1 MPKSKARKKKKQ
13 RPRGPTAPSTPE
25 AKYKEESPRWYVVLM
40 FGLIL
45 IGGLIIILNYIGLT
59 PGETSNAWLIAG
71 LAGIAV
77 GFGMT
82 LNYH

>member
-1 MPKSKARKKKKQ
+1 MPKSKVRKKRKN
-13 RPRGPTAPSTPE
+13 RSPAPPPKADP
-25 AKYKEESPRWYVVLM
+25 AKHKESPVWYVALM
-40 FGLIL
+40 FGLMA
-45 IGGLIIILNYIGLT
+45 IGMIVIILNYMGLT
-59 PGETSNAWLIAG
+59 PGETSNFWLITG